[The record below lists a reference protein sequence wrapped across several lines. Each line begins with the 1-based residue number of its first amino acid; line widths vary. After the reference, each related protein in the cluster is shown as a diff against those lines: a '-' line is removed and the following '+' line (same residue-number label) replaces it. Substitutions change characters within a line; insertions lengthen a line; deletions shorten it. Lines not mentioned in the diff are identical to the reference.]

1 MSQMPKPK
9 ALSKP
14 TSHSINRQLENNS
27 LTAKLSTT
35 NHFDVIIIGAGAS
48 GLYCALTAGR
58 RGRRVLIV
66 DHANKVGK
74 KILMSGGGRCNFT
87 NYFVEP
93 EHFIGA
99 NQHFCKSALSRY
111 PSWEFIAM
119 VEQHQ
124 IAYHEREHGQLF
136 CDDSAQDIV
145 TMLLDECATV
155 GVQVR
160 LNVQVDQVT
169 VNQVAVNETEAEQAN
184 NQKAKASYKQNN
196 SKRFHLMTSKKL
208 SKKELKEPTSEQPL
222 ASTLYSCESLVVATG
237 GLSIPTMGAS
247 GLGYELAQQFGHQL
261 LTTDPSLV
269 PFTFTDKTGELLYA
283 LSGISLPVVA
293 SNTRT
298 SFKLPLLF
306 THRGLS
312 GPAMLQLSNY
322 WQTGETIEINLLP
335 DFDIAELLLA
345 HKRSHSKQLIRTV
358 LSENTDNALPK
369 KLLTALQSA
378 LWEAVKDTELAN
390 IKDERLIEIGQ
401 AINGWQLK
409 PSGTEGYRTA
419 EVTRGGVNTDE
430 VSSKTMQSKRQQG
443 LYFIGEV
450 LDVTGWLGGYNFQW
464 AWASGFVSGE
474 VV

>member
-1 MSQMPKPK
+1 MDNQRTKP
-9 ALSKP
+9 AN
-14 TSHSINRQLENNS
+14 THY
-27 LTAKLSTT
+27 
-35 NHFDVIIIGAGAS
+35 DVIIIGAGAS

-58 RGRRVLIV
+58 RGRKVLV
-66 DHANKVGK
+66 LDHANKVGK

-93 EHFIGA
+93 EHFISA

-111 PSWEFIAM
+111 PSWEFIGM
-119 VEQHQ
+119 VEQHK

-145 TMLLDECATV
+145 TMLLDECAAA

-160 LNVQVDQVT
+160 LNTQIEQVKVDE
-169 VNQVAVNETEAEQAN
+169 NNE
-184 NQKAKASYKQNN
+184 N
-196 SKRFHLMTSKKL
+196 SKSARFQLLTCKKL
-208 SKKELKEPTSEQPL
+208 SKKDIASEIKATQ
-222 ASTLYSCESLVVATG
+222 TNYSCESLVVATG

-247 GLGYELAQQFGHQL
+247 GLGYELAQQFGHTL
-261 LTTDPSLV
+261 ASIDPSLV
-269 PFTFTDKTGELLYA
+269 PFTFTDKTGELLRA
-283 LSGISLPVVA
+283 LAGISLPVIA

-322 WQTGETIEINLLP
+322 WQTGEPIEINLLP
-335 DFDIAELLLA
+335 DTDITALLLE
-345 HKRSHSKQLIRTV
+345 HKQSHPKQLIRTV
-358 LSENTDNALPK
+358 LAENTDNALPK
-369 KLLTALQSA
+369 KLLAALQTTF
-378 LWEAVKDTELAN
+378 WEDIKDTELAN
-390 IKDERLIEIGQ
+390 IKDERLSALG
-401 AINGWQLK
+401 ATINGWQLK

-419 EVTRGGVNTDE
+419 EVTRGGVTTDE
-430 VSSKTMQSKRQQG
+430 VSSKTMQSKYQDG

-464 AWASGFVSGE
+464 AWASGFVCGE